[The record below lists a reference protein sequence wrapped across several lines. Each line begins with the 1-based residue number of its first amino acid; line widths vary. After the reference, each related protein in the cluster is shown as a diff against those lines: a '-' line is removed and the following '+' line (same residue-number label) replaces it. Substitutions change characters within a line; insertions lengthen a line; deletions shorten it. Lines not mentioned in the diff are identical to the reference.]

1 MKLCEGFTLVEL
13 TDDKIVQE
21 KKIGETGRLRMFG
34 NPNPPPEEHQKV
46 IDEIITDFDAIEIDE
61 TVKKPKVGVVGE
73 RNQAQCPLQVF
84 LYL

>member
-21 KKIGETGRLRMFG
+21 KKIGETGRLRMVG

-46 IDEIITDFDAIEIDE
+46 IDEITTILFNA
-61 TVKKPKVGVVGE
+61 
-73 RNQAQCPLQVF
+73 RQRRLAQEEEKGA
-84 LYL
+84 